1 MKARSKLRATA
12 GKGLQPPPRPKGTK
26 RSRKRAKKNRGGT
39 VTWSLAGPVVDK
51 NRAALGNDLQK
62 ELGVEDPVGLKDG
75 LQAAT
80 STGETSTNTGVHQE
94 QSQDCGEPAGA

>member
-1 MKARSKLRATA
+1 
-12 GKGLQPPPRPKGTK
+12 
-26 RSRKRAKKNRGGT
+26 
-39 VTWSLAGPVVDK
+39 
-51 NRAALGNDLQK
+51 
-62 ELGVEDPVGLKDG
+62 VEDPVGLKDG